1 VTALEDEKHHGARL
15 LDPSDP
21 GDHRVLEELRADPRI
36 EFVDRLDEQRETL
49 RQLRPVPSADVV
61 DEGPRFAYYPWRRMV
76 VGVLGPRAFRMLR
89 LDRNR
94 NVITV
99 EEQARL
105 GALTIGVV
113 GLSVGHVIAHTLAT
127 EGLCGRLRLAD
138 FDELELSNLNRV
150 PATVLDL
157 GLNKAVV
164 AARRIAEIDPYLDV
178 EVFTGG
184 LTVDCLEEFFDG
196 LDVVVE
202 ECDSLEAKALAREA
216 ARDRGLPVV
225 MVTSDRGLVDV
236 ERYDLEPGRPILHGL
251 LDGMDSAGLAQ
262 LTSHE
267 RIRYTVRHA
276 DPTQSS
282 ARLTASL
289 LEVGRTVSTWPQL
302 VGEVT
307 LGAAV
312 IAEAVRRIG
321 LGEPL
326 ASGQARVDVAAALGD
341 LREPRTAPAETQ
353 GLTTGFDVV
362 AEEPTKIAGKIAAAA
377 NRAPSGGNAQPWQVE
392 TRSDS
397 VVIRLVPER
406 TSLMDV
412 NFRGSA
418 VAVGA
423 ALFNARVAAAAHQVL
438 GPIEVTQ
445 ADSDTPLLATLRL
458 GSGTDSRLAE
468 LHEPMLQRETNRHRG
483 QPHPLP
489 EPTLEALRAAAESEG
504 GRLTLLTEPTVLD
517 DVAKIF
523 AAGDRIRYLT
533 PDLHREM
540 FAELRW
546 PGDEPA
552 DTGIDVRSLELD
564 PSDQA
569 VLDLLRRPD
578 VMAEL
583 ARWDAGSA
591 LGEDAAARIRSTSA
605 LGIVSMR
612 GDQLTDFARAGA
624 AVEAAWIAAGRLG
637 VAVQPLS
644 PVFLH
649 AVDAAELA
657 DMSPPYG
664 AELERLRVE
673 FRRVAGIPADESLA
687 LVMRLTSPAP
697 PPSVRSRRRSAFADD
712 A

>member
-1 VTALEDEKHHGARL
+1 MTALEDEKQYGARL

-21 GDHRVLEELRADPRI
+21 GDHRVLEELRTDPRI

-49 RQLRPVPSADVV
+49 RQLRPVPSADVI
-61 DEGPRFAYYPWRRMV
+61 DEAPRFAYYPWRRTV
-76 VGVLGPRAFRMLR
+76 IGVLGPRAFRMLR

-99 EEQARL
+99 DEQARL

-184 LTVDCLEEFFDG
+184 LTVDCIEEFFDG

-251 LDGMDSAGLAQ
+251 LDGMDSAGLAK

-307 LGAAV
+307 LGAAI

-321 LGEPL
+321 LGETL
-326 ASGQARVDVAAALGD
+326 VSGQARVDVAAALDD
-341 LREPRTAPAETQ
+341 LREPSTVMAQTQSDSTET
-353 GLTTGFDVV
+353 DVV
-362 AEEPTKIAGKIAAAA
+362 ADEPTSIVGQVAAAA
-377 NRAPSGGNAQPWQVE
+377 NRAPSGGNAQPWDVQ
-392 TRSDS
+392 TRSES
-397 VVIRLVPER
+397 IVIRLVPER

-412 NFRGSA
+412 RFRGSA

-438 GPIEVTQ
+438 GPVEVTE

-458 GSGTDSRLAE
+458 GSGTDPRLAE
-468 LHEPMLQRETNRHRG
+468 LHGPMLARETNRHRG
-483 QPHPLP
+483 EPHPIP

-612 GDQLTDFARAGA
+612 GDGLTDFARAGA

-657 DMSPPYG
+657 EMSPPYG

-673 FRRVAGIPADESLA
+673 FRRLAGIPADESLA
-687 LVMRLTSPAP
+687 LVMRMTSPAP
-697 PPSVRSRRRSAFADD
+697 TPSVRSRRRSAFADHG
-712 A
+712 

>member
-1 VTALEDEKHHGARL
+1 MTALEDEKHYGARL

-49 RQLRPVPSADVV
+49 RQLRPVPTADVV
-61 DEGPRFAYYPWRRMV
+61 DERPRFAYYPWRRMV

-99 EEQARL
+99 DEQERL

-341 LREPRTAPAETQ
+341 LREPMTAAAQSRGESTDY
-353 GLTTGFDVV
+353 DVV
-362 AEEPTKIAGKIAAAA
+362 ADEPTTIPGKIAAAA
-377 NRAPSGGNAQPWQVE
+377 NRAPSGGNAQPWHVE

-423 ALFNARVAAAAHQVL
+423 ALFNARVAAAADQVL
-438 GPIEVTQ
+438 GPVEVAQ
-445 ADSDTPLLATLRL
+445 AGADTPLLATLRL
-458 GSGTDSRLAE
+458 GSGTDPRLAD

-483 QPHPLP
+483 EPRPLP
-489 EPTLEALRAAAESEG
+489 ESTLDALRAAAESEG

-533 PDLHREM
+533 PELHREM

-624 AVEAAWIAAGRLG
+624 AVEAAWIVAGQLG

-657 DMSPPYG
+657 AMSPPYG

-687 LVMRLTSPAP
+687 LVMRMTSPAP

-712 A
+712 V